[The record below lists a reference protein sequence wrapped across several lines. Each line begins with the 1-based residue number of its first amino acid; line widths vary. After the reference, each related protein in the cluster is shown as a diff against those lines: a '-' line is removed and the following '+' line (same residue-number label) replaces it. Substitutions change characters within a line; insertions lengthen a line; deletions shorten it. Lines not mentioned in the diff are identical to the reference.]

1 MHKRLKKHSFFARL
15 CLLIIGGAV
24 SLFWLIDLLANHT
37 EIKMSQLEQQHQ
49 QTLQGYGDQAEKLY
63 LAGNL
68 GALEHYVN
76 SIQHNE
82 NTWAAVVERHVTPLA
97 NGTLSPLF
105 SEHIYLGRDISWKI
119 HLYFNYNPI
128 MDVPFSDNKTHFL
141 IQLPAHMRPGHYW
154 KITYLSIQFILPII
168 FLAGFCILIYRAI
181 MKPLKQLERATK
193 RFASGQLDTRIH
205 DKISSTDGEF
215 QQIAATFD
223 QMANC
228 IEHTI
233 ESQRQFIADF
243 SHEIRTPI
251 ARVET
256 ALSCA
261 EQSINPQKMLQRI
274 RKDCHAMRT
283 LAEDTLTLTW
293 LENESAIADH
303 AIERDT
309 FDLVDLIDSI
319 IEDVQFEAPHIEFST
334 TTPESYLIFSNSRV
348 LGQVIENIL
357 RNASRYANAQIT
369 TTMTPAGNIEIADD
383 GCGVPEDLLRD
394 IFKPF
399 YRVTS
404 KQKSAGFGLG
414 LALCQRH
421 IHRLQGAISAKNNPS
436 GGLIVIIKLNSS
448 QVQM

>member
-1 MHKRLKKHSFFARL
+1 MHKQLKKHSFFARL

-24 SLFWLIDLLANHT
+24 SLFWLVDLLASHT
-37 EIKMSQLEQQHQ
+37 EIKMSQLEARHQH
-49 QTLQGYGDQAEKLY
+49 TLEHYGRHAEQLY
-63 LAGNL
+63 LAGDL
-68 GALEHYVN
+68 DLLEQYVDM
-76 SIQHNE
+76 IQHEE
-82 NTWAAVVERHVTPLA
+82 NTWAAVVERQITPLA
-97 NGTLSPLF
+97 NGTLTPLF

-128 MDVPFSDNKTHFL
+128 MDVPFADNKTHFL
-141 IQLPAHMRPGHYW
+141 IQLPPHMRPGDYW
-154 KITYLSIQFILPII
+154 QLTYLTIQFILPII

-181 MKPLKQLERATK
+181 MRPLKQLERATE
-193 RFASGQLDTRIH
+193 RFASGQLNTRIH

-261 EQSINPQKMLQRI
+261 EQSINTQKMLQRI
-274 RKDCHAMRT
+274 RKDCNAMRT

-319 IEDVQFEAPHIEFST
+319 IEDVQFEVPHIQFKT
-334 TTPESYLIFSNSRV
+334 TAPDSYPIFSNSRV

-357 RNASRYANAQIT
+357 RNASRYANKHISVTIT
-369 TTMTPAGNIEIADD
+369 LSGSIKIEDD
-383 GCGVPEDLLRD
+383 GCGVPEHLLED

-404 KQKSAGFGLG
+404 TQKSAGFGLG

-421 IHRLQGAISAKNNPS
+421 IHRLQGSISAKNSPS
-436 GGLIVIIKLNSS
+436 GGLIVTIKLTPS